1 MNAIKAIS
9 GLALFC
15 STALA
20 AALPEA
26 PRIGSGAP
34 QELISWDADAKIF
47 PDEWTAEPFFATAK
61 PMDPSQ
67 QARARAL
74 VTRAIKQYPCSL
86 INETLQRIYVVGE
99 LTFFKN
105 IPFGGTASDKAVY
118 LAVQPEGAG
127 FTDRFIT
134 ETFHRE
140 YSTLLL
146 NLHLKHLD
154 QSAWNAVNSNGFRY
168 LGANSWE
175 RAKGKDG
182 GARAIE
188 NGATSLSP
196 QAGGEYLNEGF
207 LSEYSKSSL
216 ENDFNEYAAAL
227 FMNEAEFLERVA
239 KYPAVRKKRD
249 LAVRFYSAIAPELNF
264 GSQALRLPPAADLG
278 PEFLHFGIK
287 ARAQGE
293 RDTCS
298 LFAMTALADFECSG
312 SGLHTS
318 KRLSEEFLVWAAN
331 EATGLEGDQAMF
343 SEAVHGLNRLGIC
356 AEELMPYGQAG
367 RAPSKQALADAKE
380 RSERWC
386 VVWIKRWDISRPLGE
401 EEVAAIKRALACG
414 HPVACGLRW
423 PKVLNQ
429 AALLEVPPP
438 GEVFDGHSIVFTG
451 YEDAPEGDG
460 GGVFRFRNSSGPQ
473 WGQGG
478 YGTMSYAYA
487 RAYAN
492 DALWLRFGAPG
503 SEVPA
508 ERFEAERMEVLSKE
522 RCAVAPQPMGAWGE
536 RMWSNGSQF
545 WCKAEQGGG
554 VELGFEVRKPGRYR
568 LRMLATAAPDSGAVR
583 VSLDGTSLDPEFDL
597 YAGRVCPSDSLELG
611 EHDLASGPHRLR
623 VTSVRKSSV
632 STNFFFG
639 LDAVDLIDLKCSPSP
654 GPHP

>member
-1 MNAIKAIS
+1 MT
-9 GLALFC
+9 ALTLVC
-15 STALA
+15 SKALA

-26 PRIGSGAP
+26 PCVRIDDTR
-34 QELISWDADAKIF
+34 ELISWDADATIF
-47 PDEWTAEPFFATAK
+47 PDEWRAEPFFAAAK
-61 PMDPSQ
+61 PIDPSQ

-74 VTRAIKQYPCSL
+74 VTRAIQRYPGSL
-86 INETLQRIYVVGE
+86 ITNTLLRVYVVGE

-118 LAVQPEGAG
+118 LAVQPESAG

-146 NLHLKHLD
+146 NLYLKHLD
-154 QSAWNAVNSNGFRY
+154 QSAWNAVNANGFRY

-182 GARAIE
+182 GAKAIE
-188 NGATSLSP
+188 SGAKSLSP

-227 FMNEAEFLERVA
+227 FMNEAEFQERVA
-239 KYPAVRKKRD
+239 KYPVVRKKRD
-249 LAVRFYSAIAPELNF
+249 LALRFYSAIAPELTF
-264 GSQALRLPPAADLG
+264 DSPAPGLPPTADLG
-278 PEFLHFGIK
+278 PEFLQLGIE

-298 LFAMTALADFECSG
+298 LFAVTALADFECRR
-312 SGLHTS
+312 SGLLTA

-343 SEAVHGLNRLGIC
+343 SEAVHGLNRLGVC
-356 AEELMPYGQAG
+356 AEELMPYGQAADAG
-367 RAPSKQALADAKE
+367 RAPSKQALADAKD
-380 RSERWC
+380 RSERWR
-386 VVWIKRWDISRPLGE
+386 VVWIKRWDLLRPLGE
-401 EEVAAIKRALACG
+401 EDVAAIKRALACG

-423 PKVLNQ
+423 PKVLNT

-438 GEVFDGHSIVFTG
+438 GEVFDGHSIVLTG

-460 GGVFRFRNSSGPQ
+460 GGIFRFRNSSGPQ

-508 ERFEAERMEVLSKE
+508 ERFEAERMEILSKE
-522 RCAVAPQPMGAWGE
+522 RCAAAPQQMGEWGE
-536 RMWSNGSQF
+536 RMWSNGSQL

-554 VELGFEVRKPGRYR
+554 VELGFDVRSPGRYR
-568 LRMLATAAPDSGAVR
+568 LRLLATAAPDAGVIR
-583 VSLDGTSLDPEFDL
+583 VSLDGKPLEPEFDL

-611 EHDLASGPHRLR
+611 DHDLVSGPHRLR
-623 VTSVRKSSV
+623 VTAVRKTGV

-639 LDAVDLIDLKCSPSP
+639 LDAVDLIDLKCARE
-654 GPHP
+654 GILR